1 MKVRLPAMRPLSLE
15 AADDESLILRMQ
27 RWKKRKEQP
36 KMNRVG
42 SISRKV
48 ISFFQM
54 AVLAIAI
61 CHHEI
66 ICRNIVN
73 ANGNAIAFV
82 DAFGS
87 RPNLVA
93 HKNNMYAATTNHGLY
108 FNSRNADSSCGKT
121 STTRLV
127 IISSSPSAKASSCTL
142 HASPRDDDNND
153 GTNTEDIKQQF
164 ALAIKKRIL
173 EAALPSLTLVWWPL
187 FAAMGIP
194 ALVSFARS
202 FTPNSSEQFA
212 AVTVLIVANRIYLYA
227 LGLTIVA
234 TTAVRGTFAGDRKEL
249 GQRLTLL
256 TEELL
261 VIDKPLTVA
270 VEMEAGAERDETS
283 GITQASAIK
292 NQIQIIE
299 PPPVAPS
306 FVKKMLD
313 DSGLEE
319 NLDGVDSGTQAL
331 VLPVLVAGLLAISVV
346 SLPIWSSLS
355 EGFLDFS
362 SPKDASLDAEWIS
375 QLKAALSNVLPFLS
389 QSWNAI
395 LLTLFVRA
403 EFSRLGYEL
412 FGIGGPSTSNQTESE
427 SERGEITTTV
437 PKANVQIAAECLL
450 AVTVTGYGA
459 YYLQYWPAQNFVNSA
474 IAVLVARAIRLNTFN
489 AVVGALALLAIYDG
503 ASVLLIPS
511 AANAAT
517 EASVHL
523 VGVNGASACTYDID
537 SAITMASTS
546 TSASASA
553 SMSLAASNPASS
565 AMGSVAMQK
574 LTAGGFQPGLL
585 VTKLDNKLT
594 GTLGLGDAVFPSILS
609 SFLKR
614 FDEDCNRQGDT
625 SHGDGDGDG
634 DNSNKSQLFEAS
646 LGGYVVGCMAC
657 EIAPTIATRGVPAL
671 VFILP
676 LMGLAT
682 VLAAVEAGRFEELR
696 RYNNDNEMIDS
707 KTI

>member
-1 MKVRLPAMRPLSLE
+1 
-15 AADDESLILRMQ
+15 MQ
-27 RWKKRKEQP
+27 RRRKRKEQP
-36 KMNRVG
+36 KMNHVK

-48 ISFFQM
+48 VSFFPM
-54 AVLAIAI
+54 AVLTIVI
-61 CHHEI
+61 WHHET

-73 ANGNAIAFV
+73 VNGNVNAIAFV

-87 RPNLVA
+87 RPNRMV
-93 HKNNMYAATTNHGLY
+93 HRNNVCAATTNHSPY
-108 FNSRNADSSCGKT
+108 FKSRNAVRGSYSSCGKI

-127 IISSSPSAKASSCTL
+127 IISSSSPSASPSAKSSSCTL
-142 HASPRDDDNND
+142 HASPRDDDSND
-153 GTNTEDIKQQF
+153 ETKTEDIKQQF
-164 ALAIKKRIL
+164 ALATKKRIL
-173 EAALPSLTLVWWPL
+173 EAFLPSLTLVWWPL

-202 FTPNSSEQFA
+202 FPPNSSDQFA

-234 TTAVRGTFAGDRKEL
+234 TTAVRGTFAGDRNEL
-249 GQRLTLL
+249 GQRLTQL

-261 VIDKPLTVA
+261 VLDKPLMVA
-270 VEMEAGAERDETS
+270 AEMEAEAEAETDETS

-292 NQIQIIE
+292 NQIQILE
-299 PPPVAPS
+299 PPPAAPS

-355 EGFLDFS
+355 EGFLGFS
-362 SPKDASLDAEWIS
+362 SSKDASLDAEWIS

-412 FGIGGPSTSNQTESE
+412 FGIGGPSTSNPTESE

-503 ASVLLIPS
+503 ASVFLIPA

-517 EASVHL
+517 EASVNL
-523 VGVNGASACTYDID
+523 VGVDGAGVCTTAID
-537 SAITMASTS
+537 SAIAMTSTS
-546 TSASASA
+546 TSAST
-553 SMSLAASNPASS
+553 SMTLAASNPASS
-565 AMGSVAMQK
+565 AMGSVAIQK

-585 VTKLDNKLT
+585 VTKLENKLT
-594 GTLGLGDAVFPSILS
+594 GTLGLGDAVFPSILA

-625 SHGDGDGDG
+625 SDGDGDGDG
-634 DNSNKSQLFEAS
+634 DGSNKSQLFEAS
-646 LGGYVVGCMAC
+646 LGGYVLGCMAC
-657 EIAPTIATRGVPAL
+657 EISPTIGTSGVPAL

-682 VLAAVEAGRFEELR
+682 VLAAVEAGRFDELR
-696 RYNNDNEMIDS
+696 RYNNDNETIDS
-707 KTI
+707 KAN

>member
-1 MKVRLPAMRPLSLE
+1 MKVRLPAMRPLSSK
-15 AADDESLILRMQ
+15 ADNVSSILRMQ
-27 RWKKRKEQP
+27 RRRKRKELLN
-36 KMNRVG
+36 NRVE
-42 SISRKV
+42 SRKAA
-48 ISFFQM
+48 SFFPM

-61 CHHEI
+61 WHHDT

-73 ANGNAIAFV
+73 VNVVAV

-87 RPNLVA
+87 RPNHVV
-93 HKNNMYAATTNHGLY
+93 HNNNNNNNNVCDATRNHGPY
-108 FNSRNADSSCGKT
+108 FNSRNAVRGSYSSCGKT
-121 STTRLV
+121 STTRLL
-127 IISSSPSAKASSCTL
+127 IISSSPSSAKSSSCTL
-142 HASPRDDDNND
+142 HASPQEDDNND
-153 GTNTEDIKQQF
+153 GTTTEDININPKQPPIQQQF
-164 ALAIKKRIL
+164 AFAEATKKRIV

-202 FTPNSSEQFA
+202 FPPNSSEQFA

-249 GQRLTLL
+249 GQRLTQL

-261 VIDKPLTVA
+261 VLDKPLVVA
-270 VEMEAGAERDETS
+270 AEAETDETS
-283 GITQASAIK
+283 GSTQASAIK
-292 NQIQIIE
+292 NQIPE
-299 PPPVAPS
+299 PPPAAPS

-355 EGFLDFS
+355 EGFSVFS
-362 SPKDASLDAEWIS
+362 SSKDASLDAEWIS

-389 QSWNAI
+389 QSWNAV

-412 FGIGGPSTSNQTESE
+412 CGIGGPSTTPTE

-437 PKANVQIAAECLL
+437 PKANAQIAAECLL
-450 AVTVTGYGA
+450 AVAVTGYGA
-459 YYLQYWPAQNFVNSA
+459 YSLQYWPAQNFVNSA
-474 IAVLVARAIRLNTFN
+474 IAVLVARAIRLDTFN
-489 AVVGALALLAIYDG
+489 AVAGALALLAIYDG
-503 ASVLLIPS
+503 ASVLLIPA

-517 EASVHL
+517 EASVAL
-523 VGVNGASACTYDID
+523 VGVGATTIDIHVD
-537 SAITMASTS
+537 SAIAMTS
-546 TSASASA
+546 TSIT
-553 SMSLAASNPASS
+553 LAASNPASS

-574 LTAGGFQPGLL
+574 LTAGSFQPGLL

-594 GTLGLGDAVFPSILS
+594 GTLGLGDAVFPSILA

-614 FDEDCNRQGDT
+614 FDEDCNRRGDT
-625 SHGDGDGDG
+625 SDGDG
-634 DNSNKSQLFEAS
+634 DNNKSQLFEAS

-657 EIAPTIATRGVPAL
+657 ELAPTIATRGVPAL

-682 VLAAVEAGRFEELR
+682 VLAAVAAGRFEELR
-696 RYNNDNEMIDS
+696 RYNNDNE
-707 KTI
+707 TIEIKAN